1 MSVTTT
7 ANPQTYN
14 LRAVLADYDLHHTP
28 ESTPRLDTSLNPHPS
43 SSQTSNPTN
52 WPTAARRIPDY
63 RPVNRN
69 LVQSERRVYQNG
81 VEQAFVGVMFTGVVM
96 EATIAKVW
104 RATFGRVWDVAY
116 GVGGE
121 W

>member
-14 LRAVLADYDLHHTP
+14 LRTVLADYELHHSP
-28 ESTPRLDTSLNPHPS
+28 ETEPLDTSLNAHPTPS
-43 SSQTSNPTN
+43 SSHSNPSY
-52 WPTAARRIPDY
+52 WPIDARRVPDY

-69 LVQSERRVYQNG
+69 LDQNERRVYQNG
-81 VEQAFVGVMFTGVVM
+81 IERAFVGVMFTGVWL
-96 EATIAKVW
+96 EATLSKAW
-104 RATFGRVWDVAY
+104 RTTFGRVWDVAY
-116 GVGGE
+116 GKGGE